1 MHPLKRAIQL
11 TYTIPSKIG
20 ERLGWNWLTYNHGIF
35 LEFHRGAKR
44 NAPHLADAVLKG
56 FPDAKSLADIGCGT
70 GGFAA
75 EFMRRGLKVVACEY
89 NAKPRRW
96 ARKQNVDVH
105 PFDVSKPLTLLPG
118 APFDIA
124 MSLEVGEHIP
134 APLADAFVS
143 FLIAHGRAVV
153 LTCAQPGQTG
163 TGHINEQPRQYWID
177 KFAAR
182 GWPLDQARTQT
193 VTAHLKTTPASGYL
207 WKNMMVFLPGPNA
220 HARPA

>member
-11 TYTIPSKIG
+11 TYQIPSKLG

-44 NAPHLADAVLKG
+44 NAPHMADAVLKV
-56 FPDAKSLADIGCGT
+56 FPGAKSLADVGCGT

-75 EFMRRGLKVVACEY
+75 EFMRRGLRVAACEY

-96 ARKQNVDVH
+96 AAKQGVPVV
-105 PFDVSKPLTLLPG
+105 PFDVSKPLELLPG
-118 APFDIA
+118 APFDVA

-134 APLADAFVS
+134 APLADAFVE
-143 FLIAHGRAVV
+143 FLIAQTGTGAVV

-182 GWPLDQARTQT
+182 GWPLDAARTET
-193 VTAHLKTTPASGYL
+193 ASAHLKGTPAAGFL
-207 WKNMMVFLPGPNA
+207 WKNLMIFRPGA
-220 HARPA
+220 A